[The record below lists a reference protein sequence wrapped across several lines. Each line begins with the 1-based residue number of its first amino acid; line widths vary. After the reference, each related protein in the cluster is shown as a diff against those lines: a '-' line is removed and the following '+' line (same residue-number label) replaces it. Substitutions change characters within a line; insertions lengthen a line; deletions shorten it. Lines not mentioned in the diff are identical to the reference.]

1 MMCFKFVI
9 TLLVLSYVH
18 AQEKEFQIGARLEL
32 PCTVPDPFTEVKW
45 THRGTKIIQM
55 DTNLQ
60 VSGNED
66 PSRISINTTKGDN
79 LGDLYIEKIVYD
91 DEGVYV
97 CIVTSP
103 KSSRESYDV
112 SVVVSTTA
120 PPNTTTHSLTTS
132 PGSPSTE
139 GGPVNQADHVTSISI
154 FCVCAFFVILQLRCL

>member
-1 MMCFKFVI
+1 
-9 TLLVLSYVH
+9 
-18 AQEKEFQIGARLEL
+18 
-32 PCTVPDPFTEVKW
+32 
-45 THRGTKIIQM
+45 M

-112 SVVVSTTA
+112 SVVG
-120 PPNTTTHSLTTS
+120 NISLS
-132 PGSPSTE
+132 LSLKYYANLSKP
-139 GGPVNQADHVTSISI
+139 I
-154 FCVCAFFVILQLRCL
+154 FWKVKVVWWDTLQYL

>member
-1 MMCFKFVI
+1 
-9 TLLVLSYVH
+9 
-18 AQEKEFQIGARLEL
+18 
-32 PCTVPDPFTEVKW
+32 
-45 THRGTKIIQM
+45 M
-55 DTNLQ
+55 DTNFQ

-112 SVVVSTTA
+112 SVVGTL
-120 PPNTTTHSLTTS
+120 SLS
-132 PGSPSTE
+132 LSLS
-139 GGPVNQADHVTSISI
+139 
-154 FCVCAFFVILQLRCL
+154 L